1 MTVRGW
7 HRAGTSLVTHER
19 GGGRVLLLL
28 WHEGK
33 ARAQWGTPS
42 PAVTPLSP
50 PPAED
55 FAVGSPKPSLGVC
68 RRKGPSRSS

>member
-1 MTVRGW
+1 MMVRDW

-42 PAVTPLSP
+42 P
-50 PPAED
+50 E
-55 FAVGSPKPSLGVC
+55 
-68 RRKGPSRSS
+68 